1 MAPRKLSRTKKAKGA
16 TTKAKGIA
24 ISLGPKPAAV
34 SKPKKA
40 KGLTS
45 KGRKYAVKASTK
57 PAASSKPTKST
68 GGGKSVRKRSKST
81 ASPPEESLTCGTN
94 AEHTICLVPTPTYSN
109 NGMEEPDHWCGTAQ
123 IEHDHLLAEQRMTDM
138 YRHWAEAE
146 LKYAEAAELL
156 LEVIARDGLE
166 VLRAGKLDA
175 LESLLE
181 NASAKAS

>member
-1 MAPRKLSRTKKAKGA
+1 
-16 TTKAKGIA
+16 
-24 ISLGPKPAAV
+24 
-34 SKPKKA
+34 
-40 KGLTS
+40 
-45 KGRKYAVKASTK
+45 
-57 PAASSKPTKST
+57 
-68 GGGKSVRKRSKST
+68 
-81 ASPPEESLTCGTN
+81 
-94 AEHTICLVPTPTYSN
+94 
-109 NGMEEPDHWCGTAQ
+109 MEEPDHWCGTAQ